1 MDFAPLL
8 RKLRAVQAVAAAGST
23 VDAAQGLH
31 ASQSSVVRAVR
42 DAESALG
49 IALFERS
56 SRGMV
61 PTPVGRLVAQRVA
74 RALELIAQADA
85 HAARSPRSPWPTL
98 AWQRSR
104 LASGIGHRH
113 VRTFLAL
120 VDGGS
125 ESRAS
130 QVLGVSQSAVHQ
142 TLAQAEHLA
151 GEPLFYRARAGL
163 RLNDAG
169 QALLKAIK
177 LMLAEL
183 AHAADDIASAQG
195 TMRGRAVIGTLPFS
209 TGLFVPRALDRVLAS
224 HPDLEV
230 TVVDGTYATL
240 LHQLRYAEI
249 DVIVGALRDPPPADD
264 VRQET
269 LFDDRLAVVAR
280 RGHPLAGHAPL
291 RLRDLARC
299 AWVLPMPG
307 TPAQAAF
314 DQAFAAEGLAAPQER
329 LRVNSTMMMQALLY
343 DSDRVALM
351 SPRHLERE
359 IAAGLLTVLPVAV
372 QHAPRLIGMTTRADY
387 MPPPGMRVLLDSLR
401 AAACEVATAG
411 QPAPAL
417 ARGGGYKQSA

>member
-1 MDFAPLL
+1 MDLAPLL

-23 VDAAQGLH
+23 VDAAQALH
-31 ASQSSVVRAVR
+31 VSQSSVVRAVK
-42 DAESALG
+42 DAEAAFG
-49 IALFERS
+49 FALFERS

-61 PTPVGRLVAQRVA
+61 PTACGRLVAYRVG

-85 HAARSPRSPWPTL
+85 HTARPPRSPVPGV

-104 LASGIGHRH
+104 LASGLGHRH

-125 ESRAS
+125 ESRAA
-130 QVLGVSQSAVHQ
+130 QALGVSQSAVHQ

-169 QALLKAIK
+169 EALLKALK
-177 LMLAEL
+177 LMLAEFG
-183 AHAADDIASAQG
+183 HAAADVAAVQG
-195 TMRGRAVIGTLPFS
+195 TMRGRVVIGTLPFS

-224 HPDLEV
+224 HPALEV

-280 RGHPLAGHAPL
+280 RGHPLAGRPAL
-291 RLRDLARC
+291 RLRDLAHGP
-299 AWVLPMPG
+299 WVLPMPG

-343 DSDRVALM
+343 DGDRLALM

-372 QHAPRLIGMTTRADY
+372 RHGPRVIGMTTRADY
-387 MPPPGMRVLLDSLR
+387 MPPPGVRVLLDSLR
-401 AAACEVATAG
+401 AAAREVATPG
-411 QPAPAL
+411 EPARAHQAP
-417 ARGGGYKQSA
+417 